1 MKVITLLNEKGGVGK
16 TTLSV
21 HIAAG
26 LAARGARVML
36 IDSDP
41 QGHATLMTG
50 LQKSPGLYELLVRNA
65 NWKDVVE
72 IISPERYGGTDGLL
86 AVVPSNVESRTISD
100 AIQDIAI
107 FAKRMAGLQQSRMVD
122 YVIVDTPPTPSLL
135 HGTIYLGTDATIYPT
150 KTESLSMDGLKES
163 LTRLKMARDNR
174 RMAGYAGID
183 VLAVIPN
190 MVRAGVAEHEAN
202 LDLLRKMKLPDS
214 DEPIPVIGE
223 IRQRTVWSETATD
236 HIPIWMIE
244 PASPAVAELS
254 IIVDHVEAYAYAQ

>member
-16 TTLSV
+16 TTLSF

-26 LAARGARVML
+26 LAARGARIML

-50 LQKSPGLYELLVRNA
+50 LQKAPGLYELLVRNA

-72 IISPERYGGTDGLL
+72 VIPPQRYGSEEGLL

-107 FAKRMAGLQQSRMVD
+107 FAKRMEGLRQSGMVD

-163 LTRLKMARDNR
+163 LARLQMARDNR

-202 LDLLRKMKLPDS
+202 LELLRKMKLPAS
-214 DEPIPVIGE
+214 GESLPIVGE
-223 IRQRTVWSETATD
+223 IRQRTIWSETATD
-236 HIPIWMIE
+236 HIPVWLIN
-244 PASPAVAELS
+244 PSSPAVSELS
-254 IIVDHVEAYAYAQ
+254 IIVDHVEAYTYA